1 MSQKYLRRN
10 EKGNFLIHKLI
21 IEIVIQSENKLTSKI
36 VSRNS
41 QAWNLAVEQR
51 PNFKDVRKTLENL
64 QGQINRGQDSP
75 TS

>member
-1 MSQKYLRRN
+1 MVSC
-10 EKGNFLIHKLI
+10 NF
-21 IEIVIQSENKLTSKI
+21 
-36 VSRNS
+36 
-41 QAWNLAVEQR
+41 QAWNLVVEQR